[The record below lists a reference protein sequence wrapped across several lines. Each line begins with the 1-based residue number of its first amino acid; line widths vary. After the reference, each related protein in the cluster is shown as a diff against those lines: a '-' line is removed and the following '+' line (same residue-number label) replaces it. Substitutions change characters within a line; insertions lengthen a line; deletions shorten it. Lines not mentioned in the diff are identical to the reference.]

1 MAQLASDQRSSAVR
15 AFAGWVWRKPDGL
28 LWQDPLPAKARTN
41 LRFGQYTVISTPI
54 EYEDDHCVYY
64 ERINDVI
71 YVDYLG
77 LTNRK

>member
-1 MAQLASDQRSSAVR
+1 MGTFGEQHRGSSASVIR
-15 AFAGWVWRKPDGL
+15 VWRKPDGL
-28 LWQDPLPAKARTN
+28 LWQDPLPAKARTI
-41 LRFGQYTVISTPI
+41 LRFGQYIVISTPI